1 MGTPFFSTLTNRIRA
16 LILRILPKGSAAHSI
31 SLIAGGTAMAQLL
44 GILTMPVFSRI
55 YSPVDFGVLALF
67 SSITGI
73 LMEVS
78 GLRYHFAIPLPKKES
93 FARSLVVLSLALQ
106 CLFIALLTIALFF
119 AKDFLL
125 ELVSAELLK
134 PYWFLIPLGVG
145 GMGLYLILT
154 QWAVREAEFSLIAKT
169 KVTQSISGILV
180 KLLFGLLGIKPL
192 GLLLGNIASQAGGIT
207 TLGKKLISKNGF
219 PKANKEQLKRV
230 AIKYRKFPLYSTWGG
245 MLNTLGRQI
254 TPIMLIAFYG
264 AETAGFFALGMR
276 ILQLPVTFIGQ
287 AIGQVFVQRASR
299 AKYEGN
305 LAQVSLKTFEA
316 LLQIGTFPILCISLL
331 APELF
336 SFVFGER
343 WRMAGVFAQFLGPW
357 VVLAFAYSP
366 LTRLFSILN
375 KQDIAL
381 LFEISFVMSRIAVLY
396 MGSHF
401 GEASLTIGLF
411 GGVSFLFLSGGILW
425 LLYASGNVVSQVIS
439 SILKQTGNALG
450 LLLPVVIALWLNV
463 PFPLSFGIACLS
475 GLLFLKISH
484 KKLREL
490 QKTDDRETSK

>member
-1 MGTPFFSTLTNRIRA
+1 
-16 LILRILPKGSAAHSI
+16 
-31 SLIAGGTAMAQLL
+31 
-44 GILTMPVFSRI
+44 
-55 YSPVDFGVLALF
+55 
-67 SSITGI
+67 
-73 LMEVS
+73 
-78 GLRYHFAIPLPKKES
+78 
-93 FARSLVVLSLALQ
+93 
-106 CLFIALLTIALFF
+106 
-119 AKDFLL
+119 
-125 ELVSAELLK
+125 
-134 PYWFLIPLGVG
+134 
-145 GMGLYLILT
+145 
-154 QWAVREAEFSLIAKT
+154 
-169 KVTQSISGILV
+169 
-180 KLLFGLLGIKPL
+180 
-192 GLLLGNIASQAGGIT
+192 
-207 TLGKKLISKNGF
+207 
-219 PKANKEQLKRV
+219 
-230 AIKYRKFPLYSTWGG
+230 
-245 MLNTLGRQI
+245 
-254 TPIMLIAFYG
+254 
-264 AETAGFFALGMR
+264 
-276 ILQLPVTFIGQ
+276 
-287 AIGQVFVQRASR
+287 
-299 AKYEGN
+299 
-305 LAQVSLKTFEA
+305 
-316 LLQIGTFPILCISLL
+316 
-331 APELF
+331 
-336 SFVFGER
+336 
-343 WRMAGVFAQFLGPW
+343 MAGVFAQFLGPW

>member
-357 VVLAFAYSP
+357 VLLMFAFSP
-366 LTRLFSILN
+366 ISRLYSILQ
-375 KQDIAL
+375 KQRED
-381 LFEISFVMSRIAVLY
+381 LFFQII
-396 MGSHF
+396 
-401 GEASLTIGLF
+401 
-411 GGVSFLFLSGGILW
+411 
-425 LLYASGNVVSQVIS
+425 NVTGRIS
-439 SILKQTGNALG
+439 SISFGYYWENILLSIGLYGFFSFSFVVWITLWILKKTGLRVTDLLCLVSRIFLKNF
-450 LLLPVVIALWLNV
+450 LLLFPVFIVLTVSKN
-463 PFPLSFGIACLS
+463 
-475 GLLFLKISH
+475 LFMATATSLFCSMFYLASTLKFN
-484 KKLREL
+484 KK
-490 QKTDDRETSK
+490 KTGHGG